1 MDMVGKTE
9 QEQTTSRE
17 ERKQRKLLEQEKAEV
32 RPNITSIRRMRIRLI
47 PIWARILI
55 VLLLIVLC
63 VVTGLMVGYGVIG
76 EGNPTDVLKWETW
89 QHIID
94 LVNAP

>member
-1 MDMVGKTE
+1 MDMVEKTE
-9 QEQTTSRE
+9 ETTSRE
-17 ERKQRKLLEQEKAEV
+17 ERKNRRKLLKQEKADV
-32 RPNITSIRRMRIRLI
+32 RQNITSVRRIRIRLI
-47 PIWARILI
+47 PIWARVLI

-63 VVTGLMVGYGVIG
+63 VMTGLMVGYGVIG

-89 QHIID
+89 QHVID

>member
-1 MDMVGKTE
+1 MDMVEKTE
-9 QEQTTSRE
+9 TVTSRE
-17 ERKQRKLLEQEKAEV
+17 ERKRRKSEKQEKAEV
-32 RPNITSIRRMRIRLI
+32 RQNTFSVRKVRIRLI

-63 VVTGLMVGYGVIG
+63 VVAGLMVGYGVIG

-89 QHIID
+89 QHILD
-94 LVNAP
+94 LINAP